1 MKIGIIDDEKPSRSE
16 LIYLINKIVPNV
28 EIVEMKSGEEALELI
43 ARESFDLLC
52 IDINLGDISGTTLAA
67 TARKLLPNVEIVFA
81 TAYNNYAEN
90 AFEVDSLYYLL
101 KPFSEAKV
109 KRMMEKYNK
118 KHQNIDKSES
128 NQNKDSSHLI
138 LKKIPVSVDKSIVLI
153 DVSSIVYIEVKN
165 HTCIIHTKTKDYI
178 DSKTPLR
185 EYEEKLCDSGFF
197 RIQKSFLVNLKY
209 ILEIYPWFS
218 NSYCV
223 RMQGFENEI
232 LPISRNRI
240 KELKLLLNI

>member
-1 MKIGIIDDEKPSRSE
+1 
-16 LIYLINKIVPNV
+16 V

-118 KHQNIDKSES
+118 KHQNIDKS
-128 NQNKDSSHLI
+128 
-138 LKKIPVSVDKSIVLI
+138 
-153 DVSSIVYIEVKN
+153 
-165 HTCIIHTKTKDYI
+165 
-178 DSKTPLR
+178 
-185 EYEEKLCDSGFF
+185 
-197 RIQKSFLVNLKY
+197 
-209 ILEIYPWFS
+209 
-218 NSYCV
+218 
-223 RMQGFENEI
+223 
-232 LPISRNRI
+232 
-240 KELKLLLNI
+240 